1 MKMYLVNLFRNIS
14 RIINIQRNMFIIYI
28 CSDRTTEGTYT
39 IRNDKKNMNRF
50 IKDYSLISKGEYKEI
65 WENNINIIL
74 SKHERTFSSITDID
88 YSFHKEKNYFI
99 QEVESKECKPYN
111 FYKVDQEYIYHL
123 YETTIKNT
131 IIKLKDYKDY
141 FTLSFVCDTIDE
153 VYQLKDS

>member
-111 FYKVDQEYIYHL
+111 FYKVDQ
-123 YETTIKNT
+123 
-131 IIKLKDYKDY
+131 
-141 FTLSFVCDTIDE
+141 
-153 VYQLKDS
+153 

>member
-14 RIINIQRNMFIIYI
+14 RIINIQGNMFIIYI

-39 IRNDKKNMNRF
+39 IRNDKKHMNRF
-50 IKDYSLISKGEYKEI
+50 IKYYSLISKGEYKEL

-111 FYKVDQEYIYHL
+111 FYKVDQEDIYHL

-153 VYQLKDS
+153 FYQLKDS